1 MARDETR
8 KDLEETRQIL
18 RSHRSELKNRFHVE
32 EIALFGSYA
41 RGEQT
46 DASDLDILV
55 TLNAPLGWE
64 FVDLHDYLEELLETE
79 VDVVTRG
86 AVAGKPLL
94 RHYIEKDLI
103 RV

>member
-1 MARDETR
+1 M
-8 KDLEETRQIL
+8 KDLEEIRSIL
-18 RSHRSELKNRFHVE
+18 RSHRRELKERYHVE
-32 EIALFGSYA
+32 DIALFGSYA

-55 TLNAPLGWE
+55 TLSAPLGWE

-86 AVAGKPLL
+86 AVDRKPLL
-94 RHYIEKDLI
+94 RQFIEKDLI

>member
-1 MARDETR
+1 M
-8 KDLEETRQIL
+8 KSLEEIRTIL
-18 RSHRSELKNRFHVE
+18 RSHRSELKKRFHVE

-55 TLNAPLGWE
+55 TLSKPLGWE
-64 FVDLHDYLEELLETE
+64 FVDLHDYLAELLETK

-86 AVAGKPLL
+86 AVDSKPLL
-94 RHYIEKDLI
+94 RQFIEKDLI

>member
-1 MARDETR
+1 M
-8 KDLEETRQIL
+8 KDLEEIRQIL

-46 DASDLDILV
+46 EASDLDILV
-55 TLNAPLGWE
+55 TSGAPLGWE
-64 FVDLHDYLEELLETE
+64 FVDLHEYLTELLETKVE
-79 VDVVTRG
+79 PLTRG
-86 AVAGKPLL
+86 AIDRKPLL
-94 RHYIEKDLI
+94 RHFIEKDLI

>member
-1 MARDETR
+1 M
-8 KDLEETRQIL
+8 KDLEEIRSIL
-18 RSHRSELKNRFHVE
+18 RSHRRELKERYHVE
-32 EIALFGSYA
+32 DIALFGSYA

-55 TLNAPLGWE
+55 TLSAPLGWE

-86 AVAGKPLL
+86 AVDRKPLL
-94 RHYIEKDLI
+94 RQYIEKDLI

>member
-1 MARDETR
+1 M
-8 KDLEETRQIL
+8 KDLEEIRSIL
-18 RSHRSELKNRFHVE
+18 RSHRSELNNRFHVE
-32 EIALFGSYA
+32 EIALFGSFA

-55 TLNAPLGWE
+55 TLSAPLGWE
-64 FVDLHDYLEELLETE
+64 SVDLHDYLEELLETE

-86 AVAGKPLL
+86 AVDRKPLL
-94 RHYIEKDLI
+94 RQYIEKDLI